1 MKTILAIL
9 FFISSLIK
17 IQATEQQTDLLYING
32 EKYHILNKFLHQDIL
47 GQYIEDNKLNSE
59 INTGLWR
66 GYIGEFTVENNIF
79 KMKDAIIPIDYQKDT
94 NLRLSK
100 NHLTILKNL
109 NKKSINTVL
118 FLSKIDNSM
127 HRLDKNFSTIKVLEI
142 KDNEVVKNF
151 DLNSGLEYNQF
162 KCDQFQKY
170 KQTEAYERNYY
181 YSLKTI
187 QNSREKYDYEDEIL
201 SIQDEVENF
210 IADLLFEEEDFTH
223 IL

>member
-1 MKTILAIL
+1 MKTILATL
-9 FFISSLIK
+9 FFIFSLIK

-66 GYIGEFTVENNIF
+66 GYIGEFIVENNIF

-100 NHLTILKNL
+100 NHLTILENL

-118 FLSKIDNSM
+118 FLSKIDNSI
-127 HRLDKNFSTIKVLEI
+127 HRLDQNFSTIKVLEI

-151 DLNSGLEYNQF
+151 DLNSDLEYNQF

-170 KQTEAYERNYY
+170 KQTKAYKRNYY

-201 SIQDEVENF
+201 PIQEEVENF